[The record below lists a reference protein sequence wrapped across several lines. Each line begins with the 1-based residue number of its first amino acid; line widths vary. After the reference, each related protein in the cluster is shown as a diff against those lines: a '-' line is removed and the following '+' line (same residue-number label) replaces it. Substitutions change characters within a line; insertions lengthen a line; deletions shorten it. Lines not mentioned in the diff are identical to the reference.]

1 MQHGMHLASEQSL
14 NQFKNRLMSA
24 FAQSDVKDLIT
35 GLNRKSVPSRHII
48 YAEGALIEHVYFV
61 EEGVASVLMS
71 MGNGSTIEVGMIG
84 FEGMLG
90 MPALLG
96 ADRSAHQVIMQI
108 PGTVLEMNAADC
120 KRIFDQ
126 SATVRAVVHR
136 FMASYLNHGSQT
148 AACNRL
154 HSVEQRCAR
163 WLLMSS
169 DRVQSDV
176 MSITQEFL
184 SAMLGVRRAGVTET
198 AGQLQRSGIIEYHR
212 GQLRIIDR
220 EALEA
225 TACECYRID
234 RARFENLLQAS

>member
-1 MQHGMHLASEQSL
+1 MHLPSE
-14 NQFKNRLMSA
+14 NIDQFRNRLLSA
-24 FAQSDVKDLIT
+24 FTQRDVEHFLPS
-35 GLNRKSVPSRHII
+35 LHRKSVPSRHII
-48 YAEGALIEHVYFV
+48 HAEGALIEHVYFV
-61 EEGVASVLMS
+61 EEGVASVLMN

-84 FEGMLG
+84 FEGMVG

-96 ADRSAHQVIMQI
+96 ADHSAHQVIMQI
-108 PGTVLEMNAADC
+108 PGTVLEMNAAEC

-126 SATVRAVVHR
+126 SGTVRAVVLR
-136 FMASYLNHGSQT
+136 FVASYLNHSSQT

-169 DRVQSDV
+169 DRVQSDA
-176 MSITQEFL
+176 MPITQEFL

-212 GQLRIIDR
+212 GQLRIFDR
-220 EALEA
+220 EALQA
-225 TACECYRID
+225 AACECYRID
-234 RARFENLLQAS
+234 RARFENLLRGI